1 MALACKSEL
10 ASRSFKRAKDREA
23 SSLLQGQLQRI
34 TCFQPLEHPE
44 RLLLLLLHWI
54 QLGL

>member
-1 MALACKSEL
+1 MALACRSEL
-10 ASRSFKRAKDREA
+10 LIVN